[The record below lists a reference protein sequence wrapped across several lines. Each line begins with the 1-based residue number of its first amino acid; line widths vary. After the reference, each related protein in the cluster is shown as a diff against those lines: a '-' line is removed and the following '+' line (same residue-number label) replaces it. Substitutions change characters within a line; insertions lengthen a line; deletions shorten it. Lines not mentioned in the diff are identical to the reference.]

1 VEVIEVPKRVSR
13 IFTLIVVLLIAG
25 LASARMP
32 AEQTKTRHGGLSR
45 VLVLDGSPV
54 HNVGELQLHTGNW
67 GGVGSWPGAGLPFSD
82 APSAQWPAGSG
93 TEYLFAG
100 GLWVGGIKNGIPA
113 VSTAAF
119 QMEFRPTDD
128 PVDIVYRSTEG
139 ARGGNRLPAPNADDD
154 RDGLIDED
162 PIDGRDNDNDGK
174 IDEDFAAISTQMF
187 SRWYTD
193 NQPISQEIYPQHNP
207 LHIMVRE
214 NSYQWDDEDFD
225 DFVGF
230 DYEITNTGTDV
241 IEDVYVGVFLDGD
254 VGDRHRDSYWED
266 DATVFVREEVRC
278 TEHGPVSF
286 DFAYTFD
293 ADGDQGSAPGY
304 FGIVILDHP
313 TDETGEY
320 APTRVGATTYANFSG
335 NQSFEQGGDPTN
347 DFERYE
353 LMSSE
358 TIERDAFI
366 PRDYRM
372 LVSVGPFMELLPG
385 ETLKF
390 SMALVAT
397 PRGDFEN
404 VANAVIAYQGQ
415 WFDLDADPMTG
426 ISGRE
431 TPVPGPVD
439 GIIIDPC
446 RPGYDRPIN
455 WASRDPLWINTDCE
469 QEAFFEEACTY
480 GAADSLLYRTGSGGR
495 EYQVHWWLPGQ
506 EIPRP
511 VVGAD
516 VKIVPRTLNL
526 KSMGDGLRAHVTLPD
541 GYAAGD
547 VDESTLRLNG
557 TMPGTIQ
564 SMPGDGKLIVR
575 FSRKRL
581 HEAMPR
587 SGMMEMTVSGEV
599 GGALFEGTDQVRVT
613 GGDGPQ
619 LTSGATPAKMTL
631 SHSPNPFNPS
641 ARIVFELPR
650 EADVTLEIFS
660 ADGRRVRELAA
671 EAFPAGRHDISWHG
685 RDDRGGAVA
694 SGIYFYRL
702 RAGDETLTRKM
713 VLVK

>member
-1 VEVIEVPKRVSR
+1 
-13 IFTLIVVLLIAG
+13 
-25 LASARMP
+25 
-32 AEQTKTRHGGLSR
+32 
-45 VLVLDGSPV
+45 
-54 HNVGELQLHTGNW
+54 
-67 GGVGSWPGAGLPFSD
+67 
-82 APSAQWPAGSG
+82 
-93 TEYLFAG
+93 
-100 GLWVGGIKNGIPA
+100 
-113 VSTAAF
+113 
-119 QMEFRPTDD
+119 
-128 PVDIVYRSTEG
+128 
-139 ARGGNRLPAPNADDD
+139 
-154 RDGLIDED
+154 
-162 PIDGRDNDNDGK
+162 
-174 IDEDFAAISTQMF
+174 
-187 SRWYTD
+187 
-193 NQPISQEIYPQHNP
+193 
-207 LHIMVRE
+207 
-214 NSYQWDDEDFD
+214 
-225 DFVGF
+225 
-230 DYEITNTGTDV
+230 
-241 IEDVYVGVFLDGD
+241 VFLDGD

-685 RDDRGGAVA
+685 RDDRGNAVA